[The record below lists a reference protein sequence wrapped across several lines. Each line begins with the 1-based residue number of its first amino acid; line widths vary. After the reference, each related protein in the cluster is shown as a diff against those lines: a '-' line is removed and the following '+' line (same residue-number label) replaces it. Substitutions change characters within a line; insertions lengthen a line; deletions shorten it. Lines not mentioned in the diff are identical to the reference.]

1 MEAYRLNSRIV
12 EDDKEF
18 LVRTENDAERGII
31 RTSIYI
37 NGEFVDSNIVPH
49 EGEFSEEQVLELVK
63 NAHGEKKAELEFLLK
78 NFREVLNNGSPDM
91 MCQLGKAMYYKK
103 MYAEAARLFGSAI
116 KLKEDMHEAYFYL
129 GQTELAAGN
138 VEAAIRAAG
147 EAVKIRPAFADYRNN
162 LGEALLDN
170 DNWRDAME
178 QFDEAIRKNVYYGD
192 AYFNKAL
199 AHLANALK
207 QEDPD
212 IASEFQNKTGELL
225 EKAAL
230 IDPYFKTSDFDE
242 AVEAVWDGDISYAV
256 LCLRQKRQDKR
267 EKSRMQKAL
276 HFQRYLLNTDWLS
289 QGDIEGRIST
299 LEREIS
305 KNPGYVDLYYELG
318 VCRLYHAR
326 LSWKNAMDNFQR
338 ALEINPELR
347 KAKAAAELSHEEFLK
362 LTDVVYD
369 ITEKIK

>member
-230 IDPYFKTSDFDE
+230 IDPGATAGTALIALGNLADE
-242 AVEAVWDGDISYAV
+242 PGIG
-256 LCLRQKRQDKR
+256 RQKVMDA
-267 EKSRMQKAL
+267 AL
-276 HFQRYLLNTDWLS
+276 EALS
-289 QGDIEGRIST
+289 AKGDSSITVAAEAAAGKEEDGSWIGRIW
-299 LEREIS
+299 
-305 KNPGYVDLYYELG
+305 
-318 VCRLYHAR
+318 CRITG
-326 LSWKNAMDNFQR
+326 S
-338 ALEINPELR
+338 PETSS
-347 KAKAAAELSHEEFLK
+347 AVA
-362 LTDVVYD
+362 
-369 ITEKIK
+369 